1 MDSLIIATSNAGKL
15 LELNAL
21 LDPIKCVTQA
31 SLGIEPVEET
41 QSTFIENA
49 LLKARHASAIAKQP
63 ALADDSGLVV
73 PALQGAP
80 GIFSARYAGPGA
92 SDADNIKYLL
102 KQLNPIP
109 PSQWQAYFYCAIVLI
124 EHASDPTPI
133 IASGRIDGI
142 IINTPQGEHGFGY
155 DPIFYVPEYQST
167 MAQLPAEVKN
177 QMSHRAIALRQLQ
190 QQLQD
195 HV

>member
-1 MDSLIIATSNAGKL
+1 MDSLIIATNNAGKL
-15 LELNAL
+15 LELNTL
-21 LDPIKCVTQA
+21 LDPIKCIAQA

-49 LLKARHASAIAKQP
+49 LLKARHASAIANQP

-80 GIFSARYAGPGA
+80 GIFSARYAGPSA
-92 SDADNIKYLL
+92 SDSDNIKHLL
-102 KQLNPIP
+102 KQLHPMP
-109 PSQWQAYFYCAIVLI
+109 MSQWHAYFYCAIVLI
-124 EHASDPTPI
+124 EHATDPTPI
-133 IASGRIDGI
+133 IACGRIDGI
-142 IINTPQGEHGFGY
+142 IVNTPQGEHGFGY
-155 DPIFYVPEYQST
+155 DPIFYVHEYQAT
-167 MAQLPAEVKN
+167 MAQLSAEIKN
-177 QMSHRAIALRQLQ
+177 QISHRAIALRQLR